1 MTHKYIDTGII
12 HRKVRTWSY
21 LVILTEK
28 GGDEV
33 KAVTLHDQTSMDEA
47 WRTAVDD
54 NPGFRFKGIMTL
66 SEKDFEP

>member
-21 LVILTEK
+21 VVILTEK

-33 KAVTLHDQTSMDEA
+33 NAVTLHDQTSMDEA
-47 WRTAVDD
+47 RRTAVDD

-66 SEKDFEP
+66 SDKDFEP

>member
-21 LVILTEK
+21 VVILTER

-33 KAVTLHDQTSMDEA
+33 KVVVLHDQTSMDEA
-47 WRTAVDD
+47 RRTALED
-54 NPGFRFKGIMTL
+54 NPDFRFKGILTL
-66 SEKDFEP
+66 SERDFDF